1 MLLLLLMLFKTFW
14 GGILS
19 IYEEI
24 LQSKYTIE
32 LHIKD
37 PLLALCI
44 LFWEIVKL
52 YEVENVEFVQKF

>member
-1 MLLLLLMLFKTFW
+1 M
-14 GGILS
+14 S

>member
-1 MLLLLLMLFKTFW
+1 MLMLFNKNL
-14 GGILS
+14 GVQQGIFLL
-19 IYEEI
+19 EEI

-32 LHIKD
+32 LHTKD

>member
-1 MLLLLLMLFKTFW
+1 MLFNSIF
-14 GGILS
+14 GVYQGIFL
-19 IYEEI
+19 YEEI